1 MISIQEAMKEDV
13 PKWTEAIYSELQS
26 LKDMN
31 TYEVIDIPRGRKII
45 QSKVVLRKKFDIEG
59 ELTRLKAR
67 VVMKGFKQKY
77 SIDYTMTFISVVR
90 YITLR
95 ALLVKTAIEDL
106 EID

>member
-45 QSKVVLRKKFDIEG
+45 
-59 ELTRLKAR
+59 
-67 VVMKGFKQKY
+67 
-77 SIDYTMTFISVVR
+77 
-90 YITLR
+90 
-95 ALLVKTAIEDL
+95 
-106 EID
+106 